1 MEGLEGEPQMISA
14 SLFVAQILDSAR
26 ERASLPALVPETE
39 HAAAAYAKYDEN
51 HSGGGRDSAHEGGA
65 AERSRWCRM
74 EMDPNLVSLDR
85 PLGVGEL
92 RMTPLRSM
100 RITAKAR

>member
-1 MEGLEGEPQMISA
+1 M
-14 SLFVAQILDSAR
+14 
-26 ERASLPALVPETE
+26 
-39 HAAAAYAKYDEN
+39 
-51 HSGGGRDSAHEGGA
+51 AHEGGA

-74 EMDPNLVSLDR
+74 AMDPNLVSLDR